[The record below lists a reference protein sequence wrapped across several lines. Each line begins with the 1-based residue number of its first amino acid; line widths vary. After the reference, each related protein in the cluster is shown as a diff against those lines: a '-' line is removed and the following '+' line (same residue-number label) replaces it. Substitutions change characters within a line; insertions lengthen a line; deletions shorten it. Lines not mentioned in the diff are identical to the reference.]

1 MSTVLAPF
9 RDQGETEAAVDALR
23 SAHFESARL
32 GLVHVGDAKVPRY
45 GQNALVGVVSVY
57 SEPDKVEEARRI
69 LLEEGAF
76 EAAPIDAPMRK
87 AS

>member
-1 MSTVLAPF
+1 MSTVLALF
-9 RDQGETEAAVDALR
+9 RDQ
-23 SAHFESARL
+23 
-32 GLVHVGDAKVPRY
+32 
-45 GQNALVGVVSVY
+45 GVVSVY